1 VKVLVAYHSQTGN
14 TKKVAE
20 AIFDEIQC
28 DKEIKKIE
36 DVASI
41 EGYAL
46 AFIGFP
52 VWQSGPSEPAKK
64 FLGAQGAGT
73 NIAIFVI
80 HAMSSTPADRQL
92 GDKLKGI
99 LENCRACASHTNLAG
114 FFDCQGELSEAVAD
128 LLVKS
133 NNPDLQRF
141 AGLRGMTLGHPNE
154 EELHKAR
161 TFARDI
167 MNNFKS

>member
-14 TKKVAE
+14 TKKVAD
-20 AIFDEIQC
+20 AIFGEIQC

-36 DVASI
+36 DVAGL
-41 EGYAL
+41 EGYTI

-64 FLGAQGAGT
+64 FLSAQGAG
-73 NIAIFVI
+73 NHIAIFVT
-80 HAMSSTPADRQL
+80 HAMLSTPADRQL
-92 GDKLKGI
+92 RGKLKGI
-99 LENCRACASHTNLAG
+99 LENCKACASHMNLAG
-114 FFDCQGELSEAVAD
+114 FFDCQGELSEAVAE

-133 NNPDLQRF
+133 NNPALQRF

-161 TFARDI
+161 AFARDI
-167 MNNFKS
+167 MYNFKP